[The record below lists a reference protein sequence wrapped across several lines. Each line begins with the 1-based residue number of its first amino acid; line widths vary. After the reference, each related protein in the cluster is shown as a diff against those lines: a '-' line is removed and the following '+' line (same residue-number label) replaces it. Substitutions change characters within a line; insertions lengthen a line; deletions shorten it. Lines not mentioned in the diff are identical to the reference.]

1 VIDAC
6 LGEARQDF
14 SEACCRFGDL
24 VRSKSYS
31 REVRLNTKREVKI
44 VDTFQLAPQLAQ
56 N

>member
-6 LGEARQDF
+6 LGEARQNF
-14 SEACCRFGDL
+14 AEACCRFGDL

-31 REVRLNTKREVKI
+31 REARLDTEREVKI
-44 VDTFQLAPQLAQ
+44 VDAFQLTSQLAQ